1 MAHTA
6 KHLVLTLAA
15 AALLSAPFADAAKF
29 GGGKSSGMQRSAP
42 SKSQPY
48 NSTPPQQAPAPM
60 YGKAAPGNGAPARQS
75 SGPGIGTAV
84 AAGVAGAAAG
94 YMLGS
99 AMSDNNSPNQAN
111 AAGQAPAQASGAPMP
126 AQQAQAMTGA
136 APATPAPAGGGMPW
150 GTLLLLAA
158 LLGGGLWWMMRR
170 KSAPALGGGRG
181 GQTARGNA
189 RDSLSQYTGS
199 PRDNLGGSQPTGGGL
214 FSQYNDAQPS
224 PLASGRLPDGTEAPH
239 FLRQAKAT
247 FLHLQSMNNP
257 ANVHEVAKYLTP
269 EMFAAVKA
277 EVSSNG
283 ETADFPTL
291 NCDLVDAVMENGR
304 YVASVRFHGMVSE
317 SVNAP
322 LAPFSELWH
331 YVKGADTDN
340 KWLVAG
346 IQQEG

>member
-42 SKSQPY
+42 SKSQSY
-48 NSTPPQQAPAPM
+48 SSTPAQQAPAPS
-60 YGKAAPGNGAPARQS
+60 YGKAAPAGAQPRS
-75 SGPGIGTAV
+75 SGVGVGTAV

-99 AMSDNNSPNQAN
+99 AMSDNNHSAPQQAQ
-111 AAGQAPAQASGAPMP
+111 QAPAQASGSPMP

-136 APATPAPAGGGMPW
+136 APAAPAPAGGGMPW

-158 LLGGGLWWMMRR
+158 LLGGGAWWMMRR
-170 KSAPALGGGRG
+170 KSAPALGGSGARQNSARDNLSQYSG
-181 GQTARGNA
+181 GP
-189 RDSLSQYTGS
+189 RDSLAG
-199 PRDNLGGSQPTGGGL
+199 NQPVPGTGGGL
-214 FSQYNDAQPS
+214 FNQYNTAPS

-247 FLHLQSMNNP
+247 FMHLQSMNNP
-257 ANVHEVAKYLTP
+257 ANVQEVAKYLTP

-277 EVSSNG
+277 EVSANS

-291 NCDLVDAVMENGR
+291 NCDLLDAVEEHGR
-304 YVASVRFHGMVSE
+304 YIASVRFHGMVSE

-322 LAPFSELWH
+322 LAPFSEVWH
-331 YVKGADTDN
+331 YVKGTDTDN

>member
-29 GGGKSSGMQRSAP
+29 GGGKSSGMQRSTP
-42 SKSQPY
+42 SKSQSY
-48 NSTPPQQAPAPM
+48 NSTPAQQAPAPS
-60 YGKAAPGNGAPARQS
+60 YGKAAPNGAQPRS
-75 SGPGIGTAV
+75 SGVGVGTAV

-99 AMSDNNSPNQAN
+99 AMSDNNHSAPQQAQ
-111 AAGQAPAQASGAPMP
+111 QAPAQAQASGSPMP

-136 APATPAPAGGGMPW
+136 APAAPAPAGGGMPW

-158 LLGGGLWWMMRR
+158 LLGGGAWWMLRR
-170 KSAPALGGGRG
+170 KSAPALGGSG
-181 GQTARGNA
+181 ARQNSA
-189 RDSLSQYTGS
+189 RDNLSQYNGG
-199 PRDNLGGSQPTGGGL
+199 PRDNLAGNQPVPGTGGGL
-214 FSQYNDAQPS
+214 FNQYNTAPS
-224 PLASGRLPDGTEAPH
+224 PLANGRLPDGTEAPH

-247 FLHLQSMNNP
+247 FMHLQSMNNP

-277 EVSSNG
+277 EVSANS

-291 NCDLVDAVMENGR
+291 NCDLLDAVEEHGR
-304 YVASVRFHGMVSE
+304 YIASVRFHGMVSE

-322 LAPFSELWH
+322 LAPFSEVWH
-331 YVKGADTDN
+331 YVKGTDTDN